1 MSSKRTKSDGVA
13 AKIVTNNTKRI
24 QVFMKAKFLSLLE
37 RGLFKILSL
46 VYLSNYCFSHENMQ
60 EKHCQIMHCGIEKG
74 KQN

>member
-1 MSSKRTKSDGVA
+1 
-13 AKIVTNNTKRI
+13 
-24 QVFMKAKFLSLLE
+24 MKAKFLSLLE